1 MYSKFNGANS
11 NAFLSV
17 WEAFSFTIQATRVQ
31 ETSAPIIKNPPGNPS
46 SFEGRLREVSLIFR
60 RSMNNN
66 LPENYIIIGG
76 NPSPTLNRKK
86 DGTLKLKSHWA
97 SYSQQSAS
105 FWAKEFSQR
114 ENKSCIGGSKFYPGC
129 FNSSDESDTS
139 FLNVFFPVGHASFPH
154 GKYADGLI
162 TVYHTTFDS
171 SWVPK
176 LEIDS
181 PHQNFVLLL
190 LRIPDY

>member
-1 MYSKFNGANS
+1 MYSKFNGASN

-31 ETSAPIIKNPPGNPS
+31 ETSAPIIKHPPGNPS

-66 LPENYIIIGG
+66 LPENYIIFGG
-76 NPSPTLNRKK
+76 NPSTALCLTK
-86 DGTLKLKSHWA
+86 DGTLKLKSHCA
-97 SYSQQSAS
+97 SYSRQSAS

-114 ENKSCIGGSKFYPGC
+114 GNKSCIDGSKHYPGC
-129 FNSSDESDTS
+129 LNSPDESDTS

-162 TVYHTTFDS
+162 TVYHTTFGS
-171 SWVPK
+171 NWVPK

-190 LRIPDY
+190 LRIP